1 MGFLFFREDFIQ
13 DDQLICQSLAMCL
26 VTVFN
31 YGLRTGGG
39 LGGLLSPHSFASPQ
53 YSWRLVYDLSF
64 FILIIVILLKLI
76 FGIIIDTF
84 QELRA
89 ENQMLD
95 EDNQNRCFMC
105 GIQRDV
111 FERQGYDFEQ
121 HIFHDHNLWHYLN
134 FNMYLRRKDRTE
146 YTGPEQYV
154 ADKVR

>member
-1 MGFLFFREDFIQ
+1 M
-13 DDQLICQSLAMCL
+13 
-26 VTVFN
+26 
-31 YGLRTGGG
+31 
-39 LGGLLSPHSFASPQ
+39 SPHSFISPQ
-53 YSWRLVYDLSF
+53 YSWRLAYDLSF

-95 EDNQNRCFMC
+95 EDNQNRCFIC

-111 FERQGYDFEQ
+111 FERQGHDFEQ
-121 HIFHDHNLWHYLN
+121 HIFHDHNLWHYLY

-154 ADKVR
+154 ADKVRPHVEPAPHRTNNVYRSHNKITISFLHKRHCA